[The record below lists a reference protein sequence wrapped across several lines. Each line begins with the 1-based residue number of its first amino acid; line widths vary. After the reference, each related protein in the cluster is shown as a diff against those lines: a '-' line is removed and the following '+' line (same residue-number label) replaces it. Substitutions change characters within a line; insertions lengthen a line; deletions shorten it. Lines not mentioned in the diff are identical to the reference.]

1 MRLIPFL
8 AGITCFMMSQLSFA
22 NPVGEHAAYKL
33 DKNRARTSTLI
44 KAGSFDASVTSH
56 NPDGADGPAYN
67 VLFNYDLDVM
77 FYGRQQG
84 SGNIELAEEIFT
96 PEFMERLRN
105 QGEMMTDQFKIK
117 HLGIENVSTRDGL
130 SVSEADIVE
139 IYDIQLGQSGAFIGM
154 VKSMLKAMAT
164 PLIQNDFDKGL
175 EDFQNIKIKGALK
188 LGAVPVLGVVKADL
202 SGTYTGIFIK
212 AGFDYVSP
220 SVQD

>member
-1 MRLIPFL
+1 MP
-8 AGITCFMMSQLSFA
+8 ITSAFRSLYCPSPA
-22 NPVGEHAAYKL
+22 
-33 DKNRARTSTLI
+33 
-44 KAGSFDASVTSH
+44 VTSH
-56 NPDGADGPAYN
+56 NSDGADGPAYN

-130 SVSEADIVE
+130 SVSEADMVE

-164 PLIQNDFDKGL
+164 PVKTIR
-175 EDFQNIKIKGALK
+175 E
-188 LGAVPVLGVVKADL
+188 VPTDL
-202 SGTYTGIFIK
+202 NWKYRIRNTIAKTTGTMMDNRFSART
-212 AGFDYVSP
+212 
-220 SVQD
+220 

>member
-1 MRLIPFL
+1 MRLMPLL
-8 AGITCFMMSQLSFA
+8 AGITFFMMSQLSFA
-22 NPVGEHAAYKL
+22 GPVGESAAYKL

-44 KAGSFDASVTSH
+44 KAGSFDASVTSY
-56 NPDGADGPAYN
+56 NPDAADGPAYN

-84 SGNIELAEEIFT
+84 TGNMELAEEIFT
-96 PEFMERLRN
+96 PAFMERLRAD
-105 QGEMMTDQFKIK
+105 GELVTDQFKIK

-139 IYDIQLGQSGAFIGM
+139 IYDIRLDQPGAFIGM
-154 VKSMLKAMAT
+154 VKSMIKAMAT
-164 PLIQNDFDKGL
+164 PVTLHQQDKGL

-212 AGFDYVSP
+212 AGFDFVSP
-220 SVQD
+220 SVQE